1 MALPLA
7 MFMQDV
13 KDGSDIVSPEKF
25 LDQPNTVTKK
35 ANEKSAG
42 EDFIDFFSEH
52 LQSADPPAATLS
64 EFERRFGAPNKGVD
78 DLGSLASCPTTTST
92 RIPRPRT
99 PYYPHQAVAGS
110 IRTWKLPSCR

>member
-25 LDQPNTVTKK
+25 LDQPNAVTQK
-35 ANEKSAG
+35 ASEKSAG

-52 LQSADPPAATLS
+52 LQAADPPAATLS
-64 EFERRFGAPNKGVD
+64 EFEPKLKGSVGEGPNQTNHSDRSSVRI
-78 DLGSLASCPTTTST
+78 LG
-92 RIPRPRT
+92 I
-99 PYYPHQAVAGS
+99 
-110 IRTWKLPSCR
+110 